1 MNHVAKEINDILNGE
16 DSLAHYG
23 MPRRSGRY
31 PWGSGDDP
39 YQRDNRDFLGR
50 IDELRKGGWTEN
62 ADNVRKEFNMSLN
75 EYRTKKSI
83 ARAERDNYNIATAKA
98 MREDGLGDT
107 EIGRRMGVNES
118 TVRGWLDRDRIQ
130 KVTAARNTA
139 NFIKERIDS
148 TGKMVDVG
156 KGVELELN
164 VSREKLNQA
173 IKLLEEEGYVSIK
186 SRVQQPT
193 NPSQMTT
200 LNLIAPPGTPKSAGY
215 KNLDDVVSLKEYVS
229 HDRGE
234 TFDKFVYP
242 KSIDSKRIKVLL
254 HDDIGPD
261 GEKGVDKDG
270 LIQIRRGVEDLSL
283 GNDRYA
289 QVRILVD
296 DTKYLKGMAVYS
308 DNMPDGYDIVFN
320 SNKKTVDAAFKAI
333 KDDPDNPFGSLL
345 KDPGG
350 QSYYF
355 DKDGNRQL
363 SAINKTR
370 AEGDWDEWSDA
381 TPSQFLAKQPL
392 HLAKKQLKLAVDDK
406 LAEYEEICSLTNPTV
421 KKHYLDKF
429 AENCDSAAEKLQAA
443 ALPGQKHHVIIPI
456 NTLKDNEVYAPGYEN
471 GTQLA
476 LVRYP
481 HGGIFEIP
489 ILTVNNKNATGKR
502 VIGTD
507 PIDAIG
513 INKKV
518 ADQLSGADFDG
529 DTAMC
534 IPTNNGKVKI
544 QSRPPL
550 EQLKDFD
557 TRDAYP
563 PVEGMSVMKKGSQTQ
578 KEMGMISNLITDM
591 TIKGASWNELA
602 SAVKHSMVV
611 IDAAKHKLNYKK
623 SEVDNNIQ
631 ALRDRYQQHLNE
643 DGELVKTGG
652 ASTLLSRAKG
662 DQSVI
667 KSQGTPKVN
676 VKGESWYD
684 PDRPEGALIYQTS
697 DNAYYPVRQYDK
709 KTGLTTIK
717 TANGKK
723 VTYDAKDPAQK
734 EKYDPVKV
742 VDADGRVRFTNKAGD
757 IDYKTDYRKRQST
770 KMAETDDART
780 LISDY
785 NSDVERAY
793 ADYANTM
800 KSLANQAR
808 LESYYTKEINE
819 SPSAKKVYA
828 EEVKSLQAKL
838 KLAGLNN
845 PRERL
850 ATVKANVR
858 IAEKKQADPDMDKD
872 AYKKLKTQ
880 EMNRAREEVGA
891 IARKKREIQLTDREW
906 EAIQA
911 GAIGHT
917 KLRDI
922 LNNTNPDDLRARS
935 MPRKNNNVLSN
946 SQVSRAKSLS
956 NSGYTLK
963 EIAKKLGVSTSTV
976 SKYLKGEN

>member
-1 MNHVAKEINDILNGE
+1 MNHVAKEINDILDSE
-16 DSLAHYG
+16 ESLAHYG

-50 IDELRKGGWTEN
+50 IDELKKSGWTEN

-75 EYRTKKSI
+75 QYRTKKSI

-98 MREDGLGDT
+98 LKKDGLGAT
-107 EIGRRMGVNES
+107 EIGRKMGVTES
-118 TVRGWLDRDRIQ
+118 TVRGWLEEEHIQ
-130 KVTAARNTA
+130 KVSAARNTA

-164 VSREKLNQA
+164 ISREKLNQA
-173 IKLLEEEGYVSIK
+173 VKLLEEEGYVSIK
-186 SRVQQPT
+186 SRVTQPT

-261 GEKGVDKDG
+261 GERGVDKDG

-320 SNKKTVDAAFKAI
+320 SNKKSVDQAFKAI

-392 HLAKKQLKLAVDDK
+392 YLAKKQLKLAIDDK
-406 LAEYEEICSLTNPTV
+406 LAEYDEICSLTNPTV

-534 IPTNNGKVKI
+534 IPTNNGKVRI
-544 QSRPPL
+544 LNRPPL

-623 SEVDNNIQ
+623 SEADNNIQ
-631 ALRDRYQQHLNE
+631 ALKDKYQRHLNE

-684 PDRPEGALIYQTS
+684 PDRPEGALVYQTS
-697 DNAYYPVRQYDK
+697 DNAYYPVRHYDK
-709 KTGLTTIK
+709 KTGLTTIR
-717 TANGKK
+717 TTNGKK
-723 VTYDAKDPAQK
+723 VSYDAKDPAQR

-742 VDADGRVRFTNKAGD
+742 VDADGTVRFTNKAGD

-828 EEVKSLQAKL
+828 EEVESLKAKL

-872 AYKKLKTQ
+872 SYKKLKTQ

-922 LNNTNPDDLRARS
+922 LNNTDPDDLRARS

>member
-1 MNHVAKEINDILNGE
+1 MNRVAKEINDILNSE

-23 MPRRSGRY
+23 IKRRSGRY

-39 YQRDNRDFLGR
+39 YQRSNRDFLGR
-50 IDELRKGGWTEN
+50 VEELKKSGWTEN
-62 ADNVRKEFNMSLN
+62 AENVRKEFNMSLN
-75 EYRTKKSI
+75 QYRTEKSI
-83 ARAERDNYNIATAKA
+83 ARTERDNYRINTAKA
-98 MREDGLGDT
+98 LREDGLGNT
-107 EIGRRMGVNES
+107 EIGRRMGVKES
-118 TVRGWLDRDRIQ
+118 TVRGWLDKDHIQRISS
-130 KVTAARNTA
+130 ARNTA

-173 IKLLEEEGYVSIK
+173 VKLLVEEGYVRIPA
-186 SRVQQPT
+186 RIQQPN
-193 NPSQMTT
+193 NPTQQTT
-200 LNLIAPPGTPKSAGY
+200 LNLIGPPGTPKSAGY
-215 KNLDDVVSLKEYVS
+215 KNPEDIVSLKEYIS

-234 TFDKFVYP
+234 TFDKLAYP
-242 KSIDSKRIKVLL
+242 KSIDSKRVKVLL
-254 HDDIGPD
+254 HDEVGPD
-261 GEKGVDKDG
+261 GERGVDKDG
-270 LIQIRRGVEDLSL
+270 LIEIRRGVEDLSL

-308 DNMPDGYDIVFN
+308 DNIPDGYDILVN
-320 SNKKTVDAAFKAI
+320 SNKKTTEDAYKAI
-333 KDDPDNPFGSLL
+333 KKDSDNPFGSLL
-345 KDPGG
+345 KEPGG
-350 QSYYF
+350 QSYYI
-355 DKDGNRQL
+355 DKNGNRQL

-381 TPSQFLAKQPL
+381 APSQFLAKQPL
-392 HLAKKQLKLAVDDK
+392 PMAKKQLKLAIDEK

-456 NTLKDNEVYAPGYEN
+456 NTLKENEIYAPGYDN

-476 LVRYP
+476 LIRYP

-489 ILTVNNKNATGKR
+489 ILTVNNKNVTGKR
-502 VIGTD
+502 LIGAD
-507 PIDAIG
+507 IVDAVG

-518 ADQLSGADFDG
+518 ADRLSGADFDG

-534 IPTNNGKVKI
+534 IPTKNGKTDI
-544 QSRPPL
+544 QNMPY
-550 EQLKDFD
+550 LKELIGFD

-591 TIKGASWNELA
+591 TIKGADWSEIA
-602 SAVKHSMVV
+602 AATKHSMVV

-631 ALRDRYQQHLNE
+631 ALKDRYQRHVDE
-643 DGELVKTGG
+643 DGNLIKTGG
-652 ASTLLSRAKG
+652 ASTILSRAKS
-662 DQSVI
+662 QESVI
-667 KSQGTPKVN
+667 KTQGTPKPN
-676 VKGESWYD
+676 IKGESWYD
-684 PDRPEGALIYQTS
+684 PTRPEGALIYKTS
-697 DNAYYPVRQYDK
+697 SNAYYPVKDYDR
-709 KTGLTTIK
+709 KTGLTTMR
-717 TANGKK
+717 TVDGKK
-723 VTYDAKDPAQK
+723 VTYNAKDPVQK
-734 EKYDPVKV
+734 NKYDPVKV
-742 VDADGRVRFTNKAGD
+742 VDDDGTVRFKNKTGD
-757 IDYKTDYRKRQST
+757 IEYKTDYRTQKST

-780 LISDY
+780 LISDFAFP
-785 NSDVERAY
+785 VERVY

-808 LESYYTKEINE
+808 IESWHTKEINE

-828 EEVKSLQAKL
+828 EEVKDLKGKL

-850 ATVKANVR
+850 ATIRANVEIR
-858 IAEKKQADPDMDKD
+858 DKKQADPNMDKD
-872 AYKKLKTQ
+872 SLKKLKTQ
-880 EMNRAREEVGA
+880 AMNRARAEVDA
-891 IARKKREIQLTDREW
+891 IARKKREILITDREW

-917 KLRDI
+917 LLKKI
-922 LNNTNPDDLRARS
+922 LDNSNPDELRARA
-935 MPRKNNNVLSN
+935 MPRKTKNVLSKA
-946 SQVSRAKSLS
+946 QISRAKSLS